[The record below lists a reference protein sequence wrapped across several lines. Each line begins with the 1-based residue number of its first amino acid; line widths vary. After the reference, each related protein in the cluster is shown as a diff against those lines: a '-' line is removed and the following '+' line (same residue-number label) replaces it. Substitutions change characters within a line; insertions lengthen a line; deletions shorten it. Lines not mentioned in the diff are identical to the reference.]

1 MERRVRANPPS
12 EMVSKRMIIS
22 VANKKGKVI

>member
-22 VANKKGKVI
+22 VANKNGER